1 MEKHTSVLLEES
13 IKGLNLNEGS
23 VVVDCTLG
31 YGGHSSTILNRI
43 PRGYL
48 FAFDQDE
55 DAVESSFGRLS
66 QIGTNFEIIKSNFKN
81 IKKELESRNVKEV
94 DAVLYDLG
102 VSSPQLDEASRGFSF
117 HQNAQLDMRM
127 DKSSPLS
134 AYTVINTYDESRLA
148 KIIYEY
154 GEEKFARNIARNI
167 VKERS
172 KKEIETTDELVEII
186 RMSVPE
192 KVRRE
197 RHPARKTFQAIRI
210 EVNDELN
217 VLEISLR
224 EALSILKVGGR
235 ISVITFHSLE
245 DRIVKNIFKEYT
257 EVDPLLK
264 GVPGVD
270 KSLLP
275 DYKLVNTKPII
286 PSDDEI
292 NSNPRSRSAKLRII
306 ERIK

>member
-1 MEKHTSVLLEES
+1 MEKHTSVLLDES
-13 IKGLNLNEGS
+13 ISGLNLNEGS
-23 VVVDCTLG
+23 VAVDCTLG
-31 YGGHSSTILNRI
+31 YGGHSSAILNRI

-55 DAVESSFGRLS
+55 DAVESSLGRLS
-66 QIGTNFEIIKSNFKN
+66 QIGANFEIIKSNFKN
-81 IKKELESRNVKEV
+81 IKSELEKRGVKEV
-94 DAVLYDLG
+94 DGIVYDLG

-117 HQNAQLDMRM
+117 HQNADLDMRM
-127 DKSSPLS
+127 DKDNPVS
-134 AYTVINTYDESRLA
+134 AYTVINTYDEARLS
-148 KIIYEY
+148 KIIFEY
-154 GEEKFARNIARNI
+154 GEEKYARSIAHNI
-167 VKERS
+167 VKERANH
-172 KKEIETTDELVEII
+172 EIKTTDELVEII

-224 EALSILKVGGR
+224 DALSLLKVGGR

-270 KSLLP
+270 ESLLP
-275 DYKLVNTKPII
+275 DFKLVNNKPII
-286 PSDDEI
+286 PSDEELE
-292 NSNPRSRSAKLRII
+292 SNPRSRSAKLRII
-306 ERIK
+306 ERVK